1 MLSQYSLDSLPIAV
15 VFALLVLAAALV
27 YEAGYRL
34 GHWHQA
40 RTPDEKEG
48 PSAML
53 TGSLLA
59 LFAFLLAVTMGM
71 ASDRF
76 EARRVL
82 VVKEANSIGTTYLR
96 AGYLPTPYD
105 TGIRDLLRE
114 YAPLRVNVP
123 DDAEYQA
130 NYRAAQAI
138 QGRLWSMTEEL
149 ARAHPDWDV
158 IGGFIAT
165 LNETIDVSNERLVA
179 GVYARVPETI
189 VWVLVGVGALSL
201 GMVGYSAG
209 LTRKRATPG
218 AVVLILVMAT
228 VLTLIVDLDRP
239 RSGFLTVSQA
249 PLIDLVQ
256 QLGPPGP

>member
-1 MLSQYSLDSLPIAV
+1 MLSQYSLDSLPIPA

-27 YEAGYRL
+27 FEGSYRI
-34 GHWHQA
+34 GRWHQA

-48 PSAML
+48 PATML

-76 EARRVL
+76 ETRRVL

-96 AGYLPTPYD
+96 AGYLPAPYD
-105 TGIRDLLRE
+105 TEIRDLLRE
-114 YAPLRVNVP
+114 YTPLRVNVA
-123 DDAEYQA
+123 DDAQYAA
-130 NYRAAQAI
+130 NYQAAQAI
-138 QGRLWSMTEEL
+138 QDRMWSKTEEL

-158 IGGFIAT
+158 MGEFITT

-209 LTRKRATPG
+209 LHRKRATPG

-249 PLIDLVQ
+249 PLVDLVQ

>member
-1 MLSQYSLDSLPIAV
+1 MPSQYSLDALPIPA

-34 GHWHQA
+34 GRWHQA

-76 EARRVL
+76 EARACWWSRRRT
-82 VVKEANSIGTTYLR
+82 ASGPPTCGPGTCR
-96 AGYLPTPYD
+96 RPTTPGSG
-105 TGIRDLLRE
+105 TSCASTRRS
-114 YAPLRVNVP
+114 ASTSRTTRST
-123 DDAEYQA
+123 AA

-138 QGRLWSMTEEL
+138 QGQMWSKTEEL

-158 IGGFIAT
+158 MGEFITT

-209 LTRKRATPG
+209 LHRKRATPG